1 MKKCPYCGKEYPDET
16 MFCAADGEKL
26 RESVEERKKITG
38 VWRGAYSYGK
48 RNESAETT
56 PVAFVLKLE
65 QGSMNHFSGMVV
77 EHGSPGSGTID
88 GYFKWPSIDF
98 TKQMPVR
105 YTMDP
110 DGVRMTMSEF
120 FLAQGYQCKHD
131 LLGPRIF
138 CQGTFLDANR
148 MQGTWIINPEWLR
161 SSDGFIFPT
170 PRMAGFWCARFVT
183 DDTEPDAVGGP
194 TEALFDKSLLSPQQ
208 LDDVEPRLGSLGE
221 FTFHAAEIILNRFDR
236 EKIQY
241 DTEIR
246 LMGPIGTS
254 GTDRTVEI
262 FVHPDDMDRAQA
274 IIRQDE

>member
-110 DGVRMTMSEF
+110 DGVRMTMREF

-138 CQGTFLDANR
+138 CQG
-148 MQGTWIINPEWLR
+148 
-161 SSDGFIFPT
+161 
-170 PRMAGFWCARFVT
+170 
-183 DDTEPDAVGGP
+183 
-194 TEALFDKSLLSPQQ
+194 
-208 LDDVEPRLGSLGE
+208 
-221 FTFHAAEIILNRFDR
+221 
-236 EKIQY
+236 
-241 DTEIR
+241 
-246 LMGPIGTS
+246 
-254 GTDRTVEI
+254 
-262 FVHPDDMDRAQA
+262 
-274 IIRQDE
+274 